1 MIKCNHVYRNALAL
15 LFISAVAGCASVK
28 NPDAP
33 IAENYPH
40 SMQKH
45 LQASKHWQ
53 IVAEDTSNQIYQF
66 IQAKKL
72 ANQTFYIQANSERT
86 VFTKA
91 FHDFIITSLVA
102 KQVKV
107 SREKANSTVVEYK
120 VQPVKFNSY
129 RSTLVPEKLKWTS
142 LVAGVLVV
150 RAVGDWIDQ
159 ESFTTPL
166 AIAGAADAV
175 SANGAPSLELIITT
189 SIAKNNIYLLRNSDI
204 YYANATDIELYK
216 KNTQMRRA
224 DVFNDPFYQY

>member
-1 MIKCNHVYRNALAL
+1 MIKFNYFYRNVATLMLTAA
-15 LFISAVAGCASVK
+15 IAGCASVK

-40 SMQKH
+40 SLQKH

-66 IQAKKL
+66 IEEKKL
-72 ANQTFYIQANSERT
+72 TNQTFFIQPNSERT
-86 VFTKA
+86 EFTRA
-91 FHDFIITSLVA
+91 FNDFIITSLVK

-107 SREKANSTVVEYK
+107 SKEKSNNNVVEYK

-142 LVAGVLVV
+142 LVAGVLVL
-150 RAVGDWIDQ
+150 RGVGDLIDQ
-159 ESFTTPL
+159 EDITTPL
-166 AIAGAADAV
+166 AIAGATDAIT
-175 SANGAPSLELIITT
+175 ANGAPSLELIITT
-189 SIAKNNIYLLRNSDI
+189 SIAKNNIFLLRNTDI

-216 KNTQMRRA
+216 KGTKRA